1 MNCQNVNMMNSLQDH
16 RERLCGCVRKNKT
29 LIINR
34 EGRESIK
41 TFKKLIAL
49 ISRNVNVKH
58 SPQHEGKSALKNI
71 SDARL
76 SKALGAH
83 PEAESLLW
91 AVVLLLLLL
100 FTGT

>member
-1 MNCQNVNMMNSLQDH
+1 MNSLQDH
-16 RERLCGCVRKNKT
+16 RERSCGWVRKNKT

-34 EGRESIK
+34 EGRKSIK
-41 TFKKLIAL
+41 TFEKLMAL

-58 SPQHEGKSALKNI
+58 TPQHKDKSSLKNI
-71 SDARL
+71 SDAPH
-76 SKALGAH
+76 SKALGVH

-100 FTGT
+100 FIGT

>member
-16 RERLCGCVRKNKT
+16 RERSCGCVRKNKT

-34 EGRESIK
+34 EDRESIK
-41 TFKKLIAL
+41 TFEKLMAL

-58 SPQHEGKSALKNI
+58 SPQHEDKSALKNI
-71 SDARL
+71 SDAPH
-76 SKALGAH
+76 SKALGVH
-83 PEAESLLW
+83 PEVESLLW

>member
-1 MNCQNVNMMNSLQDH
+1 M
-16 RERLCGCVRKNKT
+16 RKNKT

-34 EGRESIK
+34 EGRENIK
-41 TFKKLIAL
+41 TFEKLMGL

-58 SPQHEGKSALKNI
+58 SPQHEGKPALKSI
-71 SDARL
+71 SDAPH
-76 SKALGAH
+76 KALGVH